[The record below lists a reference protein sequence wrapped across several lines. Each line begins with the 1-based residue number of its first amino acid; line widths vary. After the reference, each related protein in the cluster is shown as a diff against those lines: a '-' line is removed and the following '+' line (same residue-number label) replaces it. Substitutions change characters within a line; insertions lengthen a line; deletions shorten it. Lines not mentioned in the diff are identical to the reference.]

1 MTQVGFL
8 NFDLNIIFV
17 FTLCAQLHTV
27 FKSQLNCYSNY
38 EYFFHKIINFLPD
51 LSRHLKKGIISVWA
65 TNFKKKSI
73 YATWVTNKIKEIV

>member
-8 NFDLNIIFV
+8 NFDLNIICI

-27 FKSQLNCYSNY
+27 FKSQLNCNSNY
-38 EYFFHKIINFLPD
+38 EYFFLKIINFLPD
-51 LSRHLKKGIISVWA
+51 LKKGIISVWA
-65 TNFKKKSI
+65 TNLKKKII